1 MIMFDRRKRR
11 AGGRLLLPCLT
22 ALALILSGVAS
33 AHAMENPTPAE
44 EDTNATQSAGD
55 PVSNGATIDGG
66 STSGRARRSRASR
79 SLTLHDVKPRTAT
92 FEFHAPT
99 GGYGT
104 AETVHTVT
112 IDGNDTLTLPT
123 AEQLASWAGGE
134 DILHPDT
141 HAGQGFSGNADW
153 EFVGW
158 SILTMDDTYT
168 TVQEDGSTVTATDFT
183 DPNQDEDSV
192 YWEPGRTY
200 TPPTAGTLTSSAA
213 NATDAWW
220 NMHGDFVPVYR
231 PYIRY
236 HANGGGGSME
246 SSTLLTSPNRFT
258 VPAGIGN
265 KAFSG
270 WATEK
275 TGGTIYAPL
284 TFIPQAV
291 TTLGALGTINPNYG
305 VDETM
310 PACQPML
317 LYAQWNV
324 YGMAYPARIE
334 YEGIWSERNPIRPT
348 YDNIEAP
355 EEVNRVIDRYRN
367 DWEGWNVG
375 GASGAFDNQPF
386 DTELPHLGYYTTSG
400 VEVCDY
406 QVQYWL
412 RRGEDYRVETLG
424 RILEGKFTLTWNTKP
439 DGSGTTYQ
447 PGSTFHVPLGVTTLY
462 AQFTPVSPTV
472 IPDVHV
478 SYDANGGSGVMNGHT
493 VQLGD
498 TMTVKR
504 NAFSRQNHRFTGW
517 NTQPDGGGDAYA
529 PGAVIQPE
537 KDMTLYAQWETVEY
551 PLVYDLNGGTGTTPN
566 G

>member
-1 MIMFDRRKRR
+1 MTILDRRKRR
-11 AGGRLLLPCLT
+11 GGGGRLLLPCLT

-33 AHAMENPTPAE
+33 ARAMENPTPTE

-79 SLTLHDVKPRTAT
+79 NLTLHDVKPRTAT

-200 TPPTAGTLTSSAA
+200 TPPTAGTLTSDAA

-220 NMHGDFVPVYR
+220 SMHGDFVPVYR

-246 SSTLLTSPNRFT
+246 SSTLVTSPNRFT
-258 VPAGIGN
+258 APAGSGG
-265 KAFSG
+265 KDFSG
-270 WATEK
+270 WATGK

-305 VDETM
+305 VDET
-310 PACQPML
+310 ASTCQPML
-317 LYAQWNV
+317 LYAQWN
-324 YGMAYPARIE
+324 GIASSMAARIQ
-334 YEGIWSERNPIRPT
+334 YEGVWSRRNPILPT
-348 YDNIEAP
+348 YNHIGAP

-367 DWEGWNVG
+367 DWTRWDTTGLVASSDEHPFDEKLPTLTKQYVG
-375 GASGAFDNQPF
+375 GTPASDYYVLYETGNGYIRA
-386 DTELPHLGYYTTSG
+386 HLGDVIGS
-400 VEVCDY
+400 
-406 QVQYWL
+406 
-412 RRGEDYRVETLG
+412 R
-424 RILEGKFTLTWNTKP
+424 FTLTWNTEP

-447 PGSTFHVPLGVTTLY
+447 PDSTFHVPLGVTTLY

-493 VQLGD
+493 VRLGD
-498 TMTVKR
+498 TVTVKR
-504 NAFSRQNHRFTGW
+504 NAFSRQEHRFTGW

-529 PGAVIQPE
+529 PGTVIRPE
-537 KDMTLYAQWETVEY
+537 KDMILYAQWETVEY
-551 PLVYDLNGGTGTTPN
+551 PLVYDLNGGAGKAPN